1 MIEDRTVGI
10 KSREIYE
17 APAAW
22 ILHIA
27 HKELENLVLD
37 RETQYFKKIVSF
49 KYSQLV
55 YQGLWFSQLK
65 KSLDSLI
72 EITQKKVT
80 GKITLKLYK
89 GNIIIAKR
97 NFR

>member
-1 MIEDRTVGI
+1 
-10 KSREIYE
+10 
-17 APAAW
+17 
-22 ILHIA
+22 
-27 HKELENLVLD
+27 
-37 RETQYFKKIVSF
+37 FKKIVSL

-72 EITQKKVT
+72 ETTQQRVT

-89 GNIIIAKR
+89 GNIIISKR
-97 NFR
+97 SSKYSLYKKELATYGEEDKFDRSWAQGFINIWSMPYIK